1 MRGGEMNIIKL
12 VNPESMLGYTRHQ
25 GNLYKIIMWKGDIAT
40 CRELTDEEVTEVYEF
55 VQKFLNKDFSEGSTG
70 EVASLGED

>member
-1 MRGGEMNIIKL
+1 MNIIKL

-25 GNLYKIIMWKGDIAT
+25 GNLYKIISWKGDIAT

-55 VQKFLNKDFSEGSTG
+55 VQKFIAADLREGSTG